1 MSATGLEVFD
11 TTLQKTNIW
20 LKEIGDELGPDRQRS
35 YQALRAVLHTVRDR
49 LTVDQAAHLG
59 SQLPML
65 VRGIYF
71 EGWHP
76 AANPEKVRSREEFVS
91 AIADKMQNARPIDP
105 EAAGR
110 VVLAVLTRHVEPGE
124 VDHVREALP
133 EAIRTLWAVKKA
145 A

>member
-1 MSATGLEVFD
+1 
-11 TTLQKTNIW
+11 
-20 LKEIGDELGPDRQRS
+20 
-35 YQALRAVLHTVRDR
+35 
-49 LTVDQAAHLG
+49 
-59 SQLPML
+59 ML

-76 AANPEKVRSREEFVS
+76 AANPEKVRSREEFVG
-91 AIADKMQNARPIDP
+91 AIADKLENVQPIDP

-110 VVLAVLTRHVEPGE
+110 VVFAVLTRHVEPGE

-133 EAIRTLWAVKKA
+133 EAIRTLWPAKKA